1 MSKPQGQI
9 NQAGW
14 RVMVGNGYFRLVL
27 RCSSGGLRPEG
38 REGGREKAIEQ
49 PVGRDP
55 GRASPRTLR
64 WEDA

>member
-1 MSKPQGQI
+1 
-9 NQAGW
+9 
-14 RVMVGNGYFRLVL
+14 MVGNGYFRLVL

-38 REGGREKAIEQ
+38 REGGREKATEQ